1 MGTKSFS
8 PRLPAERNGAGDGP
22 EGESRPGHQPDEAE
36 APEEPQRDGV
46 VVARNAEVEVAQ
58 KLLVDEV
65 EPGPAVDV
73 ALRRQWHREG
83 TMRVSEACGM
93 ALRGVRQRDED
104 VPGRGDGEEDGERR
118 ERMELADAGDCGAR
132 AARQQQVDQDNSD
145 WEDDADQA
153 LGEDAEGAADGE
165 GVTEPPEILWRF
177 EREPQALRLGVCD
190 AFAQDDRFSDGLE

>member
-1 MGTKSFS
+1 MIQENSAPLCGMCG
-8 PRLPAERNGAGDGP
+8 N
-22 EGESRPGHQPDEAE
+22 ESRHSFENECRPRHEPEEAE

-65 EPGPAVDV
+65 EPEPAVDV

-83 TMRVSEACGM
+83 TVRESEAAGM

-104 VPGRGDGEEDGERR
+104 VPRRGDCKKDGERR
-118 ERMELADAGDCGAR
+118 ERMELADAGDGGAW
-132 AARQQQVDQDNSD
+132 AARDEHVDQYDSD
-145 WEDDADQA
+145 WEDDADQS
-153 LGEDAEGAADGE
+153 LGDDTEGAADGE
-165 GVTEPPEILWRF
+165 GVAEPPEILWRF
-177 EREPQALRLGVCD
+177 EREPQVLRPGVCD